1 MPSLEASV
9 TIRCPVEKAFDFL
22 TQTENLFQIIPD
34 ELKLRVVS
42 APPQLQLGSRLE
54 VQILAFGPPQNVTYE
69 VTDFTRPHRFTET
82 QVKGILP
89 RYVHEHHFSVVNDG
103 TVLISDR
110 IDFEPPGG
118 LLGFMLTADRLRTTL
133 NQGLV
138 HRHSSLKRILEGT

>member
-22 TQTENLFQIIPD
+22 TQTDNLFQIIPD

-69 VTDFTRPHRFTET
+69 VTDYTRPHRFTET
-82 QVKGILP
+82 QVKGMLP
-89 RYVHEHHFSVVNDG
+89 RYVHEHLFSVQDG
-103 TVLISDR
+103 GMVLITDR

-138 HRHSSLKRILEGT
+138 HRHSSLKRILEET

>member
-22 TQTENLFQIIPD
+22 TQTDNLLQIIPD

-69 VTDFTRPHRFTET
+69 VTDFTRPHRFIET
-82 QVKGILP
+82 QVKGMLP
-89 RYVHEHHFSVVNDG
+89 RYVHAHLFSVQDGGTG
-103 TVLISDR
+103 TVIVKL
-110 IDFEPPGG
+110 GG
-118 LLGFMLTADRLRTTL
+118 KD
-133 NQGLV
+133 
-138 HRHSSLKRILEGT
+138 K

>member
-69 VTDFTRPHRFTET
+69 VTDFSRPHRFTET

-89 RYVHEHHFSVVNDG
+89 RYVHEHLFSVQDG
-103 TVLISDR
+103 RHCSDYR
-110 IDFEPPGG
+110 PH
-118 LLGFMLTADRLRTTL
+118 RL
-133 NQGLV
+133 
-138 HRHSSLKRILEGT
+138 